1 MSNKYLVYETEADA
15 IERAD
20 IEGARRGY
28 AYHNTPDG
36 VSRFHTAPKET
47 ANAKYA
53 IEVTEYELTEDEQAA
68 TTTSVTFPPPEEI

>member
-1 MSNKYLVYETEADA
+1 MSDKYLVYETEADA

-28 AYHNTPDG
+28 AYHNTEDG

-47 ANAKYA
+47 TNGKYA
-53 IEVTEYELTEDEQAA
+53 LNVTEYELTEDEQAA
-68 TTTSVTFPPPEEI
+68 TTTSVTFPTEE